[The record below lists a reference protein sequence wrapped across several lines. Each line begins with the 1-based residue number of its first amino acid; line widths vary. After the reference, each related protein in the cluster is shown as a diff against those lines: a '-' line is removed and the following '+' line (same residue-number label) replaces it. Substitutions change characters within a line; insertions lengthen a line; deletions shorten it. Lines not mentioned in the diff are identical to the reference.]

1 MKIRSEGD
9 RVVKCNLNGV
19 ELEEVYLRFGKI
31 NQARAE
37 IKAGISAHED
47 YAETINEINGLSADD
62 SEYGEELCRRA
73 LEQLRL
79 IRLAELAQLSVENL
93 RAELAVKYEV
103 PASRSGG
110 EALYG

>member
-1 MKIRSEGD
+1 M
-9 RVVKCNLNGV
+9 VKCNLNGV
-19 ELEEVYLRFGKI
+19 ELEEIYLLFGKI

-37 IKAGISAHED
+37 IKAGISAQED
-47 YAETINEINGLSADD
+47 YAETINELNGLSADD

-73 LEQLRL
+73 LEQLGL
-79 IRLAELAQLSVENL
+79 IRSAELAQLSIENF